1 MRRHKRYSSRGTGTG
16 FTVFILVII
25 IAVAV
30 GYTGTKYI
38 IYPYLLGN
46 GQAKASDNQTDG
58 AGGTTGSAIDTN
70 TSAPSIIID
79 KQNLKNNT
87 SETATNPETSDVMT
101 QSVENLKGPF
111 SVQFGSFTTKSG
123 ADGLSE
129 QLSGKGIYSY
139 TYETDGSYKVLGLP
153 YSSEEKAKEAAAVV
167 SAVVPD
173 VFVVNLSSLI
183 H

>member
-1 MRRHKRYSSRGTGTG
+1 MRRHKRYPDRSTGTG
-16 FTVFILVII
+16 FTIFILVII
-25 IAVAV
+25 FAVAV
-30 GYTGTKYI
+30 GYAGTKYI

-46 GQAKASDNQTDG
+46 GQAKASDNQTNGTG
-58 AGGTTGSAIDTN
+58 ATTDSAVDTN

-79 KQNLKNNT
+79 QQNLKNDT
-87 SETATNPETSDVMT
+87 SGIASNPEATDVIS
-101 QSVENLKGPF
+101 QSGENLNGPF

-123 ADGLSE
+123 ADGLTE

-139 TYETDGSYKVLGLP
+139 VYETDGSYKVLGLP
-153 YSSEEKAKEAAAVV
+153 YSSEEKAKGAATVV
-167 SAVVPD
+167 STVVPD

>member
-1 MRRHKRYSSRGTGTG
+1 MRRHKRYPSRSTGTG
-16 FTVFILVII
+16 FTIFILVII
-25 IAVAV
+25 FAVAV
-30 GYTGTKYI
+30 GYAGTKYI

-46 GQAKASDNQTDG
+46 GQAKTFDTQTDG
-58 AGGTTGSAIDTN
+58 IEGTSGSAVDTN

-79 KQNLKNNT
+79 QQNLKSTT
-87 SETATNPETSDVMT
+87 SGSAVNPETSEVIS
-101 QSVENLKGPF
+101 QSGENLNGPF

-123 ADGLSE
+123 ADGMTE

-139 TYETDGSYKVLGLP
+139 VYETDGSYKVLGLP
-153 YSSEEKAKEAAAVV
+153 YSSQEKAKEAAAVV
-167 SAVVPD
+167 STVIPD